1 MERLQKEHIRGADLV
16 FACIGPALEIFS
28 RYSKVE
34 TAEGVL
40 VSLSQYLEKVWEV
53 VARCAL
59 EQILRTAEAQGR
71 NQDAGA
77 FDEDAR
83 LTALFL
89 WTLQGTNGEPAT
101 NGVDDGGS
109 EEEEVEEDD
118 EEAVSRKKSKGF
130 SLIFDVVRRL
140 AQPLGINLSKWEGRI
155 IETRKGVVRLLP
167 VTERAPQLVEHGVAQ
182 DLSLIK
188 PQHQSSMIQY
198 DLFGEIQKQ
207 EGVAADARQRVEKQ
221 TWSQLHLDSITT
233 LDHVHKAM
241 LFQKQGQTNAL
252 RELLFY
258 EKHYRPDFVRL
269 ANAFSALYPKG
280 SEEKRL
286 VDAMLMALPR

>member
-1 MERLQKEHIRGADLV
+1 
-16 FACIGPALEIFS
+16 
-28 RYSKVE
+28 
-34 TAEGVL
+34 
-40 VSLSQYLEKVWEV
+40 
-53 VARCAL
+53 L

-89 WTLQGTNGEPAT
+89 WTLQGTNGESAT
-101 NGVDDGGS
+101 NGSADGGS
-109 EEEEVEEDD
+109 EEQDTEEDD

>member
-1 MERLQKEHIRGADLV
+1 
-16 FACIGPALEIFS
+16 
-28 RYSKVE
+28 
-34 TAEGVL
+34 
-40 VSLSQYLEKVWEV
+40 
-53 VARCAL
+53 
-59 EQILRTAEAQGR
+59 
-71 NQDAGA
+71 
-77 FDEDAR
+77 
-83 LTALFL
+83 
-89 WTLQGTNGEPAT
+89 
-101 NGVDDGGS
+101 
-109 EEEEVEEDD
+109 
-118 EEAVSRKKSKGF
+118 
-130 SLIFDVVRRL
+130 
-140 AQPLGINLSKWEGRI
+140 
-155 IETRKGVVRLLP
+155 
-167 VTERAPQLVEHGVAQ
+167 
-182 DLSLIK
+182 
-188 PQHQSSMIQY
+188 MIQY

>member
-1 MERLQKEHIRGADLV
+1 MERLQREHVRGADLV

-34 TAEGVL
+34 TAEGAE

-59 EQILRTAEAQGR
+59 EQVLGMAEPQAR
-71 NQDAGA
+71 NRDAGSLE
-77 FDEDAR
+77 EDAC

-89 WTLQGTNGEPAT
+89 WTLQGTNGEPT
-101 NGVDDGGS
+101 GNSGGND
-109 EEEEVEEDD
+109 EPEEDEMEEHD
-118 EEAVSRKKSKGF
+118 EEAVSRKKSKGY

-140 AQPLGINLSKWEGRI
+140 AQPLGINLSRWEGRI
-155 IETRKGVVRLLP
+155 IETIKGVVRLLP

-188 PQHQSSMIQY
+188 PQHRLSMVQY
-198 DLFGEIQKQ
+198 DLFEEIQKQ

-241 LFQKQGQTNAL
+241 LFQKQGQTSAL

-258 EKHYRPDFVRL
+258 EKHYRPDFVVVGQ
-269 ANAFSALYPKG
+269 F
-280 SEEKRL
+280 EKRFQCE
-286 VDAMLMALPR
+286 